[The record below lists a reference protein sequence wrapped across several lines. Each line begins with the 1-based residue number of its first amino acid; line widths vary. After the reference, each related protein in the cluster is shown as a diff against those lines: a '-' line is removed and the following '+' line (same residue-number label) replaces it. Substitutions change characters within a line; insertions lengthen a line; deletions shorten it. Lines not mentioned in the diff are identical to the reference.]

1 MSFVKLLSRK
11 DGCYYINPKKTNNMK
26 NVVLIGASGF
36 VGTAILNELLNR
48 GHKVTAIV
56 RDAKKMTVSNQNL
69 TIVEADVTDTDAL
82 KEAGK
87 GKDAVISAY
96 NPGWKDPHI
105 YEDTLKNYP
114 LIVESAKQAGVKR
127 LLIVGGAGTL
137 FYAPG
142 KMVMDADDVPAQ
154 LLPGIKSLGEFYL
167 NTLRKEKDID
177 WIFLSP
183 AANMTPGKRT
193 AKFRIGKDDLV
204 VDANGDSNISVEDFA
219 VAMVDELEQ
228 EKHHKERFTIG
239 Y

>member
-1 MSFVKLLSRK
+1 
-11 DGCYYINPKKTNNMK
+11 MK

-56 RDAKKMTVSNQNL
+56 RDTKKMSVSNPNL
-69 TIVEADVTDTDAL
+69 TIVEADVTDTDTL
-82 KEAGK
+82 KEASK

-96 NPGWKDPHI
+96 NPGWKNPHI

-127 LLIVGGAGTL
+127 LFIVGGAGTL

>member
-1 MSFVKLLSRK
+1 
-11 DGCYYINPKKTNNMK
+11 
-26 NVVLIGASGF
+26 
-36 VGTAILNELLNR
+36 
-48 GHKVTAIV
+48 
-56 RDAKKMTVSNQNL
+56 MTVSNPNL
-69 TIVEADVTDTDAL
+69 KVVQADVTDADVLIETC
-82 KEAGK
+82 K

-96 NPGWKDPHI
+96 NPGWKNPNI
-105 YEDTLKNYP
+105 YEETLKNYP
-114 LIVESAKQAGVKR
+114 LIVDSVKKAGVER

-193 AKFRIGKDDLV
+193 GKFRFGKDDLV
-204 VDANGDSNISVEDFA
+204 VDANGDSNISVEDYA

-228 EKHHKERFTIG
+228 KKHHKERFTIG

>member
-1 MSFVKLLSRK
+1 
-11 DGCYYINPKKTNNMK
+11 MK

-56 RDAKKMTVSNQNL
+56 RDPAKVTASNPNL
-69 TIVEADVTDTDAL
+69 KVIQADVTDTDVL
-82 KEAGK
+82 IEASK

-96 NPGWKDPHI
+96 NPGWKNPNI
-105 YEDTLKNYP
+105 YEETLKNYP
-114 LIVESAKQAGVKR
+114 LIVDSVKKAGVER

-142 KMVMDADDVPAQ
+142 KMVMDADDVPAK

-167 NTLRKEKDID
+167 NTLRKENDID

-183 AANMTPGKRT
+183 AANMAPGERT
-193 AKFRIGKDDLV
+193 GKFRIGKDDLV
-204 VDANGDSNISVEDFA
+204 VDVNGDSNISVEDYA
-219 VAMVDELEQ
+219 VAMVNELEQ
-228 EKHHKERFTIG
+228 KHHHKERFTIG

>member
-1 MSFVKLLSRK
+1 
-11 DGCYYINPKKTNNMK
+11 MK

-48 GHKVTAIV
+48 NHKVTAIV
-56 RDAKKMTVSNQNL
+56 RDAKKMNASNPNL

-96 NPGWKDPHI
+96 NPGWKNPHI

-114 LIVESAKQAGVKR
+114 LIVESVKQAGVKR

-183 AANMTPGKRT
+183 AANMTPGQRT

>member
-1 MSFVKLLSRK
+1 
-11 DGCYYINPKKTNNMK
+11 MK
-26 NVVLIGASGF
+26 NVLLIGASGF

-48 GHKVTAIV
+48 NHKVTAIV
-56 RDAKKMTVSNQNL
+56 RDAKKMNASNPNL

-96 NPGWKDPHI
+96 NPGWKNPHI

>member
-1 MSFVKLLSRK
+1 MLFVKLLSQK
-11 DGCYYINPKKTNNMK
+11 DGCYHINPKKTDNMK

-56 RDAKKMTVSNQNL
+56 RDAKKITVSNPNL

-82 KEAGK
+82 KEASK

-96 NPGWKDPHI
+96 NPGWKNPHI

-183 AANMTPGKRT
+183 AANMTPGQRT

>member
-1 MSFVKLLSRK
+1 
-11 DGCYYINPKKTNNMK
+11 MK
-26 NVVLIGASGF
+26 NVILIGASGF

-56 RDAKKMTVSNQNL
+56 RDPAKVTASNPNL
-69 TIVEADVTDTDAL
+69 KVIQADVTDTDVL
-82 KEAGK
+82 IEASK

-96 NPGWKDPHI
+96 NPGWKNPNI
-105 YEDTLKNYP
+105 YEETLKNYP
-114 LIVESAKQAGVKR
+114 LIVDSVKKAGVER

-142 KMVMDADDVPAQ
+142 KMVMDADDVPAK

-167 NTLRKEKDID
+167 NTLRKENDID

-183 AANMTPGKRT
+183 AANMTPGERT
-193 AKFRIGKDDLV
+193 GMFRIGKDDLM
-204 VDANGDSNISVEDFA
+204 VDVNGDSNISVEDYA

-228 EKHHKERFTIG
+228 KHHHKERFTIG

>member
-1 MSFVKLLSRK
+1 
-11 DGCYYINPKKTNNMK
+11 MK

-48 GHKVTAIV
+48 DHKVTAIV
-56 RDAKKMTVSNQNL
+56 RDPAKVTASNPNL
-69 TIVEADVTDTDAL
+69 KVVQADVTDTDVL
-82 KEAGK
+82 IEASK

-96 NPGWKDPHI
+96 NPGWKNPNI
-105 YEDTLKNYP
+105 YEETLKNYP
-114 LIVESAKQAGVKR
+114 MIVDSVKKAGVER

-142 KMVMDADDVPAQ
+142 KMVMDADDVPAK

-167 NTLRKEKDID
+167 NTLRKENDID

-183 AANMTPGKRT
+183 AANMTPGERT
-193 AKFRIGKDDLV
+193 GKFRIGKDDLV
-204 VDANGDSNISVEDFA
+204 VDVNGDSNISVEDYA

-228 EKHHKERFTIG
+228 KHHHKERFTIG

>member
-1 MSFVKLLSRK
+1 
-11 DGCYYINPKKTNNMK
+11 MK

-48 GHKVTAIV
+48 DHKVTAIV
-56 RDAKKMTVSNQNL
+56 RDPAKVTASNPNL
-69 TIVEADVTDTDAL
+69 KVVQADVTDTDVL
-82 KEAGK
+82 IEASK

-96 NPGWKDPHI
+96 NPGWKNPNI
-105 YEDTLKNYP
+105 YEETLKNYP
-114 LIVESAKQAGVKR
+114 LIVDSVKKAGVER

-142 KMVMDADDVPAQ
+142 KMVMDADDVPAK

-167 NTLRKEKDID
+167 NTLRKENDID

-183 AANMTPGKRT
+183 AANMTPGERT
-193 AKFRIGKDDLV
+193 GKFRIGKDDLV
-204 VDANGDSNISVEDFA
+204 VDVNGDSNISVEDYA

-228 EKHHKERFTIG
+228 KKYHKERFTIG

>member
-1 MSFVKLLSRK
+1 
-11 DGCYYINPKKTNNMK
+11 MK

-36 VGTAILNELLNR
+36 VGIAILNELLNR

-56 RDAKKMTVSNQNL
+56 RDPAKVTASNPNL
-69 TIVEADVTDTDAL
+69 KVIQADVTDTDVL
-82 KEAGK
+82 IEASK

-96 NPGWKDPHI
+96 NPGWKNPNI
-105 YEDTLKNYP
+105 YEETLKNYP
-114 LIVESAKQAGVKR
+114 LIVDSVKKAGVER

-142 KMVMDADDVPAQ
+142 KMVMDADDIPAK

-167 NTLRKEKDID
+167 NTLRKENDID

-183 AANMTPGKRT
+183 AANMTPGERT
-193 AKFRIGKDDLV
+193 GKFRIGKDDLV
-204 VDANGDSNISVEDFA
+204 VDVNGDSNISVEDYA

-228 EKHHKERFTIG
+228 KHHHKERFTIG

>member
-1 MSFVKLLSRK
+1 
-11 DGCYYINPKKTNNMK
+11 MK

-56 RDAKKMTVSNQNL
+56 RDPAKVTASNPNL
-69 TIVEADVTDTDAL
+69 KVIQADVTDTDVL
-82 KEAGK
+82 IEASK

-96 NPGWKDPHI
+96 NPGWKNPNI
-105 YEDTLKNYP
+105 YEETLKNYP
-114 LIVESAKQAGVKR
+114 LIVDSVKKAGVER

-142 KMVMDADDVPAQ
+142 KMVMDADDVPAK

-167 NTLRKEKDID
+167 NTLRKENDID

-183 AANMTPGKRT
+183 AANMTLGERT
-193 AKFRIGKDDLV
+193 GKFRIGKDDLV
-204 VDANGDSNISVEDFA
+204 VGVNGDSNISVEDYA

-228 EKHHKERFTIG
+228 KHHHKERFTIG

>member
-1 MSFVKLLSRK
+1 
-11 DGCYYINPKKTNNMK
+11 MK
-26 NVVLIGASGF
+26 NVILIGASGF

-56 RDAKKMTVSNQNL
+56 RDAKKMSVSNPNL
-69 TIVEADVTDTDAL
+69 TIVEADVTDTNTL
-82 KEAGK
+82 KEASK

-96 NPGWKDPHI
+96 NPGWKNPHI

-114 LIVESAKQAGVKR
+114 LIVESVKQAGVKR

-167 NTLRKEKDID
+167 NTLRKEEDID

-183 AANMTPGKRT
+183 AANMTPGQRT

>member
-1 MSFVKLLSRK
+1 
-11 DGCYYINPKKTNNMK
+11 MK

-56 RDAKKMTVSNQNL
+56 RDPAKVTASNPNL
-69 TIVEADVTDTDAL
+69 KVVQADVTDTDVL
-82 KEAGK
+82 IEASK

-96 NPGWKDPHI
+96 NPGWKNPNI
-105 YEDTLKNYP
+105 YEETLKNYP
-114 LIVESAKQAGVKR
+114 LIVDSVKKAGVER

-142 KMVMDADDVPAQ
+142 KMVMDADNVPVK

-167 NTLRKEKDID
+167 NTLRKENDID

-183 AANMTPGKRT
+183 AANMTPGERT
-193 AKFRIGKDDLV
+193 GKFRIGKDDLV
-204 VDANGDSNISVEDFA
+204 VGVNGDSNISVEDYA

-228 EKHHKERFTIG
+228 KHHHKERFTIG

>member
-1 MSFVKLLSRK
+1 
-11 DGCYYINPKKTNNMK
+11 MK

-56 RDAKKMTVSNQNL
+56 RDPAKVTASNPNL
-69 TIVEADVTDTDAL
+69 KVVQADVTDTDVL
-82 KEAGK
+82 IEASK

-96 NPGWKDPHI
+96 NPGWKNPNI
-105 YEDTLKNYP
+105 YEETLKNYP
-114 LIVESAKQAGVKR
+114 LIVDSVKKAGVER

-142 KMVMDADDVPAQ
+142 KMVMDADDVPAK

-167 NTLRKEKDID
+167 NTLRKENDID

-183 AANMTPGKRT
+183 AANMTPRERT
-193 AKFRIGKDDLV
+193 GKFRIGKDDLV
-204 VDANGDSNISVEDFA
+204 VDVNGDSNISVEDYA

-228 EKHHKERFTIG
+228 KHHHKERFTIV

>member
-1 MSFVKLLSRK
+1 
-11 DGCYYINPKKTNNMK
+11 MK

-183 AANMTPGKRT
+183 AANMTPGQRT

>member
-1 MSFVKLLSRK
+1 
-11 DGCYYINPKKTNNMK
+11 MK

-56 RDAKKMTVSNQNL
+56 RDPAKVTASNPNL
-69 TIVEADVTDTDAL
+69 KVVQADVTDTDVL
-82 KEAGK
+82 IEASK

-96 NPGWKDPHI
+96 NPGWKNPNI
-105 YEDTLKNYP
+105 YEETLKNYP
-114 LIVESAKQAGVKR
+114 LIVDSVKKAGVER

-142 KMVMDADDVPAQ
+142 KMVMDADDVPAK

-167 NTLRKEKDID
+167 NTLRKENDID

-183 AANMTPGKRT
+183 AANMTPRERT
-193 AKFRIGKDDLV
+193 GKFRIGKDNLV
-204 VDANGDSNISVEDFA
+204 VDVNGDSNISVEDYA

-228 EKHHKERFTIG
+228 KHHHKERFTIG

>member
-1 MSFVKLLSRK
+1 
-11 DGCYYINPKKTNNMK
+11 MK
-26 NVVLIGASGF
+26 NIVLIGASGF

-48 GHKVTAIV
+48 DHKVTAIV
-56 RDAKKMTVSNQNL
+56 RDPAKVTASNPNL
-69 TIVEADVTDTDAL
+69 KVVQADVTDTDVL
-82 KEAGK
+82 IEASK

-96 NPGWKDPHI
+96 NPGWKNPNI
-105 YEDTLKNYP
+105 YEETLKNYP
-114 LIVESAKQAGVKR
+114 MIVDSVKKAGVER

-142 KMVMDADDVPAQ
+142 KMVMDADDVPAK

-167 NTLRKEKDID
+167 NTLRKENDID

-183 AANMTPGKRT
+183 AANMTPGERT
-193 AKFRIGKDDLV
+193 GKFRIGKDDLV
-204 VDANGDSNISVEDFA
+204 VDVNGDSNISVEDYA

-228 EKHHKERFTIG
+228 KHHHKERFTIG

>member
-1 MSFVKLLSRK
+1 M
-11 DGCYYINPKKTNNMK
+11 
-26 NVVLIGASGF
+26 
-36 VGTAILNELLNR
+36 LNR

-56 RDAKKMTVSNQNL
+56 RDPAKVTASNPNL
-69 TIVEADVTDTDAL
+69 KVVQADVTDTDVL
-82 KEAGK
+82 IEASK

-96 NPGWKDPHI
+96 NPGWKNPNI
-105 YEDTLKNYP
+105 YEETLKNYP
-114 LIVESAKQAGVKR
+114 LIVDSVKKAGVER

-142 KMVMDADDVPAQ
+142 KMVMDADDVPAK

-167 NTLRKEKDID
+167 NTLRKENDID

-183 AANMTPGKRT
+183 AANMTPGERT
-193 AKFRIGKDDLV
+193 GKFRIGKDDLV
-204 VDANGDSNISVEDFA
+204 IDVNGDSNISVEDYA

-228 EKHHKERFTIG
+228 KHHHKERFTIG

>member
-1 MSFVKLLSRK
+1 
-11 DGCYYINPKKTNNMK
+11 MK

-56 RDAKKMTVSNQNL
+56 RDPAKVTASNPTL
-69 TIVEADVTDTDAL
+69 KVIRADVTDTDVL
-82 KEAGK
+82 IEASK

-96 NPGWKDPHI
+96 NPGWKNPNI
-105 YEDTLKNYP
+105 YEETLKNYP
-114 LIVESAKQAGVKR
+114 LIVDSVKKAGVER

-142 KMVMDADDVPAQ
+142 KMVMDADDIPAK

-167 NTLRKEKDID
+167 NTLRKENDID

-183 AANMTPGKRT
+183 AANMTPGERT
-193 AKFRIGKDDLV
+193 GKFRIGKDDLV
-204 VDANGDSNISVEDFA
+204 VGVNGDSNISVEDYA

-228 EKHHKERFTIG
+228 KHHHKERFTIG

>member
-1 MSFVKLLSRK
+1 
-11 DGCYYINPKKTNNMK
+11 MK

-56 RDAKKMTVSNQNL
+56 RDPAKVTASNPNL
-69 TIVEADVTDTDAL
+69 KVVQADVTDTDVL
-82 KEAGK
+82 IEASK

-96 NPGWKDPHI
+96 NPGWKNPNI
-105 YEDTLKNYP
+105 YEETLKNYP
-114 LIVESAKQAGVKR
+114 LIVDSVKKAGVER

-142 KMVMDADDVPAQ
+142 KMVMDADDIPAK

-167 NTLRKEKDID
+167 NTLRKENDID

-183 AANMTPGKRT
+183 AANMTPGERT
-193 AKFRIGKDDLV
+193 GKFRIGKDDLV
-204 VDANGDSNISVEDFA
+204 VGVNGDSNISVEDYA

-228 EKHHKERFTIG
+228 KHHHKERFTIG

>member
-1 MSFVKLLSRK
+1 
-11 DGCYYINPKKTNNMK
+11 MK

-56 RDAKKMTVSNQNL
+56 RDAKKMTVSNTNL

-96 NPGWKDPHI
+96 NPGWKNPHI

>member
-1 MSFVKLLSRK
+1 
-11 DGCYYINPKKTNNMK
+11 MK

-56 RDAKKMTVSNQNL
+56 RDPAKVTASNPNL
-69 TIVEADVTDTDAL
+69 KVIQADVTDTDVL
-82 KEAGK
+82 IEASK

-96 NPGWKDPHI
+96 NPGWKNPNI
-105 YEDTLKNYP
+105 YEETLKNYP
-114 LIVESAKQAGVKR
+114 LIVDSVKKAGVER

-142 KMVMDADDVPAQ
+142 KMVMDADDVPAK

-167 NTLRKEKDID
+167 NTLRKENDID

-183 AANMTPGKRT
+183 AANMTPGERT
-193 AKFRIGKDDLV
+193 GKFRIGKDDLV
-204 VDANGDSNISVEDFA
+204 VDVNEDSNISVEDYA

-228 EKHHKERFTIG
+228 KHHHKERFTIG